1 MKKLFENF
9 RKFVNEEE
17 KKQATEKDVE
27 AAARDLI
34 GKEGGAIGRK
44 MLN

>member
-17 KKQATEKDVE
+17 VEEAFHPGRGGDAPAWKKDDTENLDE
-27 AAARDLI
+27 Q
-34 GKEGGAIGRK
+34 
-44 MLN
+44 